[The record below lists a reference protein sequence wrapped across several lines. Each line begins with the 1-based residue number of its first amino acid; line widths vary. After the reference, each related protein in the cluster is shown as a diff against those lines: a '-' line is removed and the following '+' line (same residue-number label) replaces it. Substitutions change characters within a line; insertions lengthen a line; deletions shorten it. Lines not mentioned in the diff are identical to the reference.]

1 MSFISVEPQS
11 RVVLESYNDSL
22 LAQFDAQL
30 SIITDRYLAFFRER
44 RNIEATYID
53 SLRELYRKAK
63 TVDASFDPRGEPIT
77 TRTAWDKVR
86 DNLGRDADAQQAFID
101 ILANDVIKPLENLK
115 ESNDK
120 TREAI
125 ENNLKIS
132 TSWYADHAENSV
144 SKLLQEYSRKYQPQK
159 YASSAN
165 VSQRPQDVPNK
176 KFRRRMS
183 ALFRGQREDQQEP
196 KPTEATPSNEVS
208 DDDCREAV
216 ADLNNMRWMRAED
229 LGDGYDCLEELVF
242 TPTIKSVLVKYIDG
256 IIKACAKHEDIARST
271 GAEVESALAGTDMPD
286 LRVSFGRALSFSTPP
301 LTLYR
306 NRPGGYSSL
315 IFGVPLVDHEM
326 NEDKVPK
333 VMRMCIDEVEKRG
346 LDIDKIY
353 LSCSIY
359 DAELL
364 HRFESNTTSS
374 FTSSDNIYSVAAL
387 LKRYLWDLP
396 EPLFALSLQE
406 YRRYKQY
413 KVKYTKNTLSL
424 LQSKI
429 RELQPVNRASLEA
442 LLRHLLHVSSR
453 SDKNGMTVN
462 VLSTQICKYVL
473 GLDKITTNETPVM
486 EDLIQNAHTLFD
498 EDPSQSP
505 PIPSSGA
512 AETTSILTYGS
523 FLSPEMP
530 QSAEVQATGS
540 TSQHRSGLVSG
551 ISVSTQSPFSS
562 FPSDDSVES
571 RLAQQPSGL
580 LSPLSWS
587 KTLTE
592 GAEMTTEEQLI
603 PEGRATEA
611 IGTLRNRTLPDAV
624 PLTGAASVAEWRLHQ
639 SRLPPDPEA
648 LRIPQSPPESILSS
662 TSEFPL
668 SSATSLQTRL
678 WSP

>member
-1 MSFISVEPQS
+1 
-11 RVVLESYNDSL
+11 
-22 LAQFDAQL
+22 
-30 SIITDRYLAFFRER
+30 
-44 RNIEATYID
+44 
-53 SLRELYRKAK
+53 
-63 TVDASFDPRGEPIT
+63 
-77 TRTAWDKVR
+77 
-86 DNLGRDADAQQAFID
+86 
-101 ILANDVIKPLENLK
+101 
-115 ESNDK
+115 
-120 TREAI
+120 
-125 ENNLKIS
+125 
-132 TSWYADHAENSV
+132 
-144 SKLLQEYSRKYQPQK
+144 
-159 YASSAN
+159 
-165 VSQRPQDVPNK
+165 
-176 KFRRRMS
+176 
-183 ALFRGQREDQQEP
+183 
-196 KPTEATPSNEVS
+196 
-208 DDDCREAV
+208 
-216 ADLNNMRWMRAED
+216 
-229 LGDGYDCLEELVF
+229 
-242 TPTIKSVLVKYIDG
+242 
-256 IIKACAKHEDIARST
+256 
-271 GAEVESALAGTDMPD
+271 
-286 LRVSFGRALSFSTPP
+286 
-301 LTLYR
+301 
-306 NRPGGYSSL
+306 
-315 IFGVPLVDHEM
+315 
-326 NEDKVPK
+326 
-333 VMRMCIDEVEKRG
+333 
-346 LDIDKIY
+346 
-353 LSCSIY
+353 
-359 DAELL
+359 
-364 HRFESNTTSS
+364 
-374 FTSSDNIYSVAAL
+374 
-387 LKRYLWDLP
+387 
-396 EPLFALSLQE
+396 
-406 YRRYKQY
+406 
-413 KVKYTKNTLSL
+413 
-424 LQSKI
+424 
-429 RELQPVNRASLEA
+429 
-442 LLRHLLHVSSR
+442 
-453 SDKNGMTVN
+453 
-462 VLSTQICKYVL
+462 
-473 GLDKITTNETPVM
+473 M